1 MHWLPWVVFVLL
13 VLALLALDLGVFRR
27 DSHAVRVR
35 EALGWTAFYVSLG
48 LAFNVLV
55 YFLYEHH
62 LWGVGTHFG
71 HALDGKSAAL
81 QFFAGYLLEYSLSLD
96 NVFVIAL
103 IFAHFRIP
111 LAYQHRVLFW
121 GVLGA
126 LLLRGVMIGLGAALI
141 ARFAWIV
148 YVFGGIL
155 ILTAFRL
162 LMAGQEDLDPEHHF
176 VVRIAHRLYP
186 VTTDLHGQ
194 RFFVEVAGRRAVTPL
209 FLVLLMV
216 ESSDVLFAVDSI
228 PAIFAV
234 TQDPFL
240 VFTSNVFAILG
251 LRSLYFAIAPLMDRF
266 RYLKLSLVFILGF
279 VGLKMILVHFW
290 PIPIDVSLWVIIGI
304 LSLGVLASAFAAGRE
319 VGPPAA
325 PVETDAETLS
335 KLTRAS
341 VRNIILL
348 AFGSTLLLVCASMV
362 LLPGP
367 GLIAIPFGVA
377 MLLIEAIWARG
388 MLRRLRE
395 EVRSIQ
401 ASNGAASSGR
411 GDGRDASEG
420 KPAGG
425 SGGSAPIGGAGPEED
440 AAAVEGEA
448 DEDEVDSSHR

>member
-13 VLALLALDLGVFRR
+13 VCALLALDLGVFRR
-27 DSHAVRVR
+27 DARAVRMG
-35 EALGWTAFYVSLG
+35 EALGWTAFYVTLG
-48 LAFNVLV
+48 LTFNVLV

-71 HALDGKSAAL
+71 HALDGRSAAL
-81 QFFAGYLLEYSLSLD
+81 QFFTGYLLEYSLSLD

-155 ILTAFRL
+155 ILTAVRL
-162 LMAGQEDLDPEHHF
+162 LMAGQEDLDPERHF
-176 VVRIAHRLYP
+176 VVRIAHKLYP
-186 VTTDLHGQ
+186 VTTDLHNQ
-194 RFFVEVAGRRAVTPL
+194 HFFVEVAGRRAVTPL

-251 LRSLYFAIAPLMDRF
+251 LRSLYFAIAPLMERF
-266 RYLKLSLVFILGF
+266 RYLKFSLVFILFF
-279 VGLKMILVHFW
+279 VGVKMILAHFE

-304 LSLGVLASAFAAGRE
+304 LSIGVLLSVFAAGRE
-319 VGPPAA
+319 VAPPSMS
-325 PVETDAETLS
+325 VETDAETLLRTTH
-335 KLTRAS
+335 KTA
-341 VRNIILL
+341 RNLLLL
-348 AFGSTLLLVCASMV
+348 AVGSTFLVVCASMV

-377 MLLIEAIWARG
+377 MLGVELVWWWRIR
-388 MLRRLRE
+388 RRLHD
-395 EVRSIQ
+395 EVRSITDG
-401 ASNGAASSGR
+401 NGAASAPPSR
-411 GDGRDASEG
+411 GDV
-420 KPAGG
+420 G
-425 SGGSAPIGGAGPEED
+425 SS
-440 AAAVEGEA
+440 
-448 DEDEVDSSHR
+448 RT